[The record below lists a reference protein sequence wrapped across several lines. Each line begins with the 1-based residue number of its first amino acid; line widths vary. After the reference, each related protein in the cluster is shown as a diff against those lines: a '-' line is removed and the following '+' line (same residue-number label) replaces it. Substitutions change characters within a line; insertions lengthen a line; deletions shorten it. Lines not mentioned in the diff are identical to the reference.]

1 MAYQGINTGSSP
13 NSGTGDS
20 LIQGAEKVNSNFVE
34 LYNIVG
40 NGTTTLVGIVTQ
52 ITAGTNVSVSTS
64 YGSVEISAPTPS
76 QITTTNLNVSGV
88 STLGAISVTGATS
101 ITGVTSITG
110 ATSITGVTSITGS
123 VLISGI
129 TTLASSGGITTTGG
143 HLYVGG
149 DLYVLDDVVCD
160 EVTGRNLN
168 ITGVGTVAILGVSS
182 TSTLAGDVSI
192 GSSLSV
198 SGVSTLTGNVSLG
211 SSLLMGDDKQFIL
224 GEQSEFTIFHNDSDG
239 NVIRAN
245 VASLN
250 IKADTQNYTSGAG
263 TTQIMAT
270 NVDGNYGIEFYYNNN
285 KRLETRHG
293 GVDVLGYLKV
303 TGISTLGIVTGATY
317 YGDGSN
323 LTGVVT
329 SLTGADGSAMVGV
342 VTTLT
347 GANGSVMTGV
357 VTSIIAGA
365 NITLTG
371 GPTGIVTIASSGGVG
386 VGTTNVSTNSLVVS
400 GISTLGVVTGA
411 TYYGDASL
419 IVDGRWTLGA
429 NGTSDYT
436 FTGVGFTQTTN
447 DPDLYL
453 ARGRVYEFVNNMGAH
468 PFRIQGTPNG
478 SVGTAWTD
486 GVTNNDASNG
496 TVVFEV
502 PFNSP
507 NTLYYQCTVHAG
519 MGGTFFIY
527 PTLR

>member
-1 MAYQGINTGSSP
+1 
-13 NSGTGDS
+13 
-20 LIQGAEKVNSNFVE
+20 
-34 LYNIVG
+34 
-40 NGTTTLVGIVTQ
+40 
-52 ITAGTNVSVSTS
+52 
-64 YGSVEISAPTPS
+64 
-76 QITTTNLNVSGV
+76 
-88 STLGAISVTGATS
+88 
-101 ITGVTSITG
+101 
-110 ATSITGVTSITGS
+110 
-123 VLISGI
+123 
-129 TTLASSGGITTTGG
+129 
-143 HLYVGG
+143 
-149 DLYVLDDVVCD
+149 
-160 EVTGRNLN
+160 
-168 ITGVGTVAILGVSS
+168 
-182 TSTLAGDVSI
+182 
-192 GSSLSV
+192 
-198 SGVSTLTGNVSLG
+198 
-211 SSLLMGDDKQFIL
+211 
-224 GEQSEFTIFHNDSDG
+224 
-239 NVIRAN
+239 
-245 VASLN
+245 
-250 IKADTQNYTSGAG
+250 
-263 TTQIMAT
+263 
-270 NVDGNYGIEFYYNNN
+270 
-285 KRLETRHG
+285 
-293 GVDVLGYLKV
+293 
-303 TGISTLGIVTGATY
+303 
-317 YGDGSN
+317 
-323 LTGVVT
+323 
-329 SLTGADGSAMVGV
+329 
-342 VTTLT
+342 
-347 GANGSVMTGV
+347 MTGV